1 MKQMGKIFRTVTVII
16 ALILVAANTVSA
28 QDKKKVEKRI
38 MVISVD
44 DNGGR
49 KDTTIITTDSLEFTG
64 ENIVIS
70 TRAGRHVMR
79 GTGEGNSMIWI
90 EKDENGDE
98 DQMDHIT
105 IQGMQNMQ
113 GMRAM
118 RMTGRDM
125 EASEGVTYHL
135 SVDGVVVTI
144 RAPKEKAGQ
153 ADQILEAAKKVL
165 MKK

>member
-1 MKQMGKIFRTVTVII
+1 MGKIFRTVTVII